1 MFKQRKNMSIVNKL
15 FLFSRSIELQFM
27 QYNTSI
33 ILNQIEKYFFFL
45 RAYLLDFNRK
55 IITTIFRKKN

>member
-1 MFKQRKNMSIVNKL
+1 MSIVNKL

-33 ILNQIEKYFFFL
+33 ILNQIEKYFFFSESIL
-45 RAYLLDFNRK
+45 IRFQS
-55 IITTIFRKKN
+55 KNNNNHF

>member
-33 ILNQIEKYFFFL
+33 ILNQIEKYFFFSESIL
-45 RAYLLDFNRK
+45 IRFQS
-55 IITTIFRKKN
+55 KNNNNHF